1 MSRAGYSDDCD
12 DPLAEGRWRAA
23 VRSAM
28 RGKRGQAF
36 LREALAALDA
46 MPDKRLVREHLVVTG
61 WQPWWDGDEIIV
73 GGDVLTDRRGVE
85 LPMGSVCLLGAVGQA
100 RGMPDIADLDPDDM
114 ETVAPA
120 FGIADA
126 MAREIV
132 YWNDEGGDR
141 NETPEQRWTRMRA
154 WVEAKITKP
163 AAEAA

>member
-1 MSRAGYSDDCD
+1 MSRAGYCDDID

-46 MPDKRLVREHLVVTG
+46 MPDKRLVREHLVFDG
-61 WQPWWDGDEIIV
+61 FQPRWRDGDEVIV
-73 GGDVLTDRRGVE
+73 GGDVLTDRTGAIM
-85 LPMGSVCLLGAVGQA
+85 PMGSVCLLGAVGQS
-100 RGMPDIADLDPDDM
+100 RGMDMSKLDPDDM
-114 ETVAPA
+114 ETVAPT

-132 YWNDEGGDR
+132 YWNDEGGLYG
-141 NETPEQRWTRMRA
+141 ETPEHRWQRMRE
-154 WVEAKITKP
+154 WVASSIRSEG
-163 AAEAA
+163 

>member
-12 DPLAEGRWRAA
+12 DQLALGRWRAA
-23 VRSAM
+23 VNSAM

-46 MPDKRLVREHLVVTG
+46 MPDKRLIREHLVFDG
-61 WQPWWDGDEIIV
+61 WQGPWRGGEVIV
-73 GGDVLTDRRGVE
+73 GGDVLTDRTGTE
-85 LPMGSVCLLGAVGQA
+85 MPMGSVCLLGAVGKA
-100 RGMPDIADLDPDDM
+100 RGLDMTALDPDDM

-132 YWNDEGGDR
+132 YWNDEGGYYG
-141 NETPEQRWTRMRA
+141 ETPEQRWQRMRK
-154 WVEAKITKP
+154 WV
-163 AAEAA
+163 AAQVKAND